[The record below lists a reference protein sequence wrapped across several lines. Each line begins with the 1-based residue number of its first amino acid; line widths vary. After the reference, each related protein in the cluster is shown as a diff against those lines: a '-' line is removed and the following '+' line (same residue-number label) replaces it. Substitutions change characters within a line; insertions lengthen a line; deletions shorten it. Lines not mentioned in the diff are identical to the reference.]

1 MGGVKGFSGKGK
13 TGKTTTTSAWMK
25 PVIGIRPTI
34 AKSTIPAWTGGGA
47 KGKVA
52 ATTTRVTSSFAAPI
66 FSSKG
71 ATKGAP
77 IGKSSFS
84 SKGATT
90 SFSSGFAKGGKKGKD
105 KDKGKGKGKGKD
117 KGKSAPPANDPFWE
131 QKVSEENRIE
141 GDGSMYTGTISSYNI
156 KGGWGFLL
164 PDDPISLTEDVQAAL
179 TEAAVQAEAKGK
191 NIGDPNMLYFRK
203 PDLAEGYKAQK
214 GAAVTFQTYTDD
226 KGAGAHNISGA

>member
-34 AKSTIPAWTGGGA
+34 AKSTIPAWTGGAA

-52 ATTTRVTSSFAAPI
+52 ATTTRVTSSFAAPS

-105 KDKGKGKGKGKD
+105 KGKGKGKD

-179 TEAAVQAEAKGK
+179 AEAAVQAEAKGK

>member
-34 AKSTIPAWTGGGA
+34 AKSTIPAWTGGAA

-71 ATKGAP
+71 AAKGAP

-105 KDKGKGKGKGKD
+105 KGKDEGKGGKSGGKGGPSARTAGCSSVVV
-117 KGKSAPPANDPFWE
+117 KGLAYEASEDELRAVFARCGRGPTAVRILTDRETGESRGTAFVDFDPSDAAAPDEAV
-131 QKVSEENRIE
+131 KLSETELR
-141 GDGSMYTGTISSYNI
+141 GRFFRVDYATPRSS
-156 KGGWGFLL
+156 
-164 PDDPISLTEDVQAAL
+164 
-179 TEAAVQAEAKGK
+179 
-191 NIGDPNMLYFRK
+191 
-203 PDLAEGYKAQK
+203 
-214 GAAVTFQTYTDD
+214 
-226 KGAGAHNISGA
+226 